1 MKQPKKVYKY
11 KSNYRLTK
19 ISKQSWL
26 CNIYSSNIDDLP
38 IFQNIYG
45 DFIAPFWDIDDLYLF
60 NFLDRVVT

>member
-11 KSNYRLTK
+11 KSNNRLTK

-38 IFQNIYG
+38 IFQNFMRY
-45 DFIAPFWDIDDLYLF
+45 FIVTFLHMLF
-60 NFLDRVVT
+60 